1 MKQHSYTKV
10 RNAQIVLSLLK
21 AKGIKRVI
29 VSPGT
34 TNLSIVGSMMSDPY
48 FEMYSAPD
56 ERSAAY
62 MACGMASE
70 NGDPVVLSCTGATAS
85 RNYLPG
91 LTEAYYRK
99 LPILALTSSLSIDR
113 SGHLYPQFI
122 DRTEQPKDCVNYS
135 TQIFPIHCPEDEWNC
150 VVKVNEALL
159 ELYRN
164 GGGPVHIN
172 LMIEGE
178 FSGFD
183 VEKLPSVREIKRY
196 KIGDELPA
204 ISGSRIA
211 IMVGSHK
218 KFTEKETNLIEKF
231 CEKYN
236 SVVFCDHTSS
246 YYGKY
251 KLQYSIVAA
260 QEIDD
265 VNIMPDILIHI
276 GEVSGDYYTIGK
288 LRKSQTVW
296 RVSPD
301 GEIRDY
307 FRRLTKVFEME
318 ESLFFGYYAQRGGE
332 EIVNSYYIDCAKL
345 LSMAYEKLPDLPF
358 SNIWIAQQLHDKLP
372 SGSVIHFGI
381 LNSLR
386 AWNFFPLPQEVT
398 SYCNVGGFG
407 IDGAL
412 STLIGASLMNTSKL
426 YFGVIGDLAF
436 FYDMNSLGNRHV
448 GKNLRILL
456 VNNGKGTEFRNYTH
470 PASKFGEEA
479 DEYIAAARHYGNQS
493 PILVKS
499 YAESLGFIYL
509 SAKNKEEFGEA
520 SLKFLNSGESSVIF
534 EVFTDSAYESLALKA
549 VRSMMTPTLKKIRHN
564 VAAIIKGI

>member
-1 MKQHSYTKV
+1 MKKHNYTKV
-10 RNAQIVLSLLK
+10 KNVQIVLSLLK

-70 NGDPVVLSCTGATAS
+70 NGEPVVLSCTGATAS

-99 LPILALTSSLSIDR
+99 LPILALTSSLSIGR

-150 VVKVNEALL
+150 IIKVNEALL
-159 ELYRN
+159 ELNRK

-183 VEKLPSVREIKRY
+183 EKELPSFREIKRY
-196 KIGDELPA
+196 RIGDELPA
-204 ISGSRIA
+204 ISASRIA
-211 IMVGSHK
+211 VFVGSHK
-218 KFTEKETNLIEKF
+218 KFTKNETFLIEKF

-251 KLQYSIVAA
+251 RIQYSIVAA

-265 VNIMPDILIHI
+265 INITPDILIHI

-288 LRKSQTVW
+288 LRKSKTVW

-318 ESLFFGYYAQRGGE
+318 ESDFFEYYAKE
-332 EIVNSYYIDCAKL
+332 VDEIEDSHFMDCSKL
-345 LSMAYEKLPDLPF
+345 LSLAYKKLPDIPF
-358 SNIWIAQQLHDKLP
+358 SNIWIAQQLHNQLP
-372 SGSVIHFGI
+372 VDSIIHFGI

-386 AWNFFPLPQEVT
+386 AWNFFPLPKGVE

-412 STLIGASLMNTSKL
+412 STLIGASLMNSSKL
-426 YFGVIGDLAF
+426 YFGVMGDLAF

-448 GKNLRILL
+448 GKNLRIIM

-470 PASKFGEEA
+470 PASAFGDEA

-493 PILVKS
+493 PILVKN
-499 YAESLGFIYL
+499 YAESLGFTYV
-509 SAKNKEEFGEA
+509 SAKNKKEFVEA
-520 SLKFLNSGESSVIF
+520 SSKFLKCKDSSVIF
-534 EVFTDSAYESLALKA
+534 EVFTNSANESLALKA
-549 VRSMMTPTLKKIRHN
+549 VRSMMTPTIKKIRHN